1 MKPQAITVG
10 VQVERSGEVSV
21 FRTAQGAVCEVPA
34 VVAAVWSAAD
44 GRTDVQG
51 LLAAARAVEPTA
63 TTRLVWDALDSL
75 ADAGL
80 LVRSAPPAAGGLDRR
95 TAIRTLV
102 AAAGAAVAI
111 LPGMAR
117 SEATPAVPAADAK
130 LKPGAREEDKKK
142 MTRDLRRSEETVKAD
157 LGAAKVK
164 ADEQNAKLAK
174 AAPAELAARKK
185 SEEEAKAQVS
195 LLETKA
201 REESKKLEASI
212 AAEAVR

>member
-1 MKPQAITVG
+1 MQPQAITVG

-111 LPGMAR
+111 LPGVAR
-117 SEATPAVPAADAK
+117 SEAAAAPEAVAK
-130 LKPGAREEDKKK
+130 VKKK
-142 MTRDLRRSEETVKAD
+142 ADEEEKKKAHNDFKRREETVKAD
-157 LGAAKVK
+157 LGAAKLK
-164 ADEQNAKLAK
+164 AEEETAKLQK
-174 AAPAELAARKK
+174 AAPADIAARKK
-185 SEEEAKAQVS
+185 SEEESKAQVT

-201 REESKKLEASI
+201 REEQKKFD
-212 AAEAVR
+212 AANAGDAVR

>member
-1 MKPQAITVG
+1 MQPQAITVG

-117 SEATPAVPAADAK
+117 SEAAAEAKVPK
-130 LKPGAREEDKKK
+130 LKADEQAKKK
-142 MTRDLRRSEETVKAD
+142 FNELRASEEKVKAD

>member
-1 MKPQAITVG
+1 MQPQAITAG

-34 VVAAVWSAAD
+34 VVAAIWSAAD
-44 GRTDVQG
+44 GRTNAQG

-63 TTRLVWDALDSL
+63 DTRLVWDALDAL

-80 LVRSAPPAAGGLDRR
+80 LVRTAPPAAGGLDRR

-117 SEATPAVPAADAK
+117 SEATAKPLANAK
-130 LKPGAREEDKKK
+130 LKEAAREEEKKK
-142 MTRDLRRSEETVKAD
+142 AHNDLRRNEETAKGS
-157 LGAAKVK
+157 LTAAKLK
-164 ADEQNAKLAK
+164 AEEETAKLAK
-174 AAPAELAARKK
+174 ATPADLEARKK
-185 SEEEAKAQVS
+185 SEEVAKAQVRHF
-195 LLETKA
+195 ETQAK
-201 REESKKLEASI
+201 EQTEKLEAI
-212 AAEAVR
+212 PAAETAR

>member
-1 MKPQAITVG
+1 MQPQAITVG

-117 SEATPAVPAADAK
+117 GEAAAATEATVK
-130 LKPGAREEDKKK
+130 IKKK
-142 MTRDLRRSEETVKAD
+142 ADEEEKKKAHIDLKRREETVKAD
-157 LGAAKVK
+157 LGAAKLK
-164 ADEQNAKLAK
+164 AEEETAKLKK
-174 AAPAELAARKK
+174 AAPADIAARKQ
-185 SEEEAKAQVS
+185 SEEEAKARVTR
-195 LLETKA
+195 LETQAK
-201 REESKKLEASI
+201 EETEKLQAAP
-212 AAEAVR
+212 AAETTR